1 MADNLEKYRQKRD
14 FKITAEP
21 EGIVKKTT
29 GHRYLIQKHAATR
42 LHYDFRLEL
51 DGTLKSWAVTK
62 GPSLDPADRRLAV
75 EVEDHPV
82 SYGTFEGTIPQ
93 GQYGGG
99 TVMLWDEGT
108 WEPIGDPHEGLKKG
122 DFKFILHGGR
132 LQGSWVLVRM
142 KPRPQ
147 DRGRNNWLLIK
158 HQDGYVREGDHDQF
172 LIDNDTSIVS
182 GRTMEEI
189 AAGEGGGKV
198 WKSNRAEKA
207 APVKKAARKTAKEP
221 TLTFIEPELATL
233 ADAIPTGR
241 NWLHEVKFDG
251 YRTMAYIEGG
261 SARMLTR
268 TGLDWTPKFQAL
280 ADRLE
285 TLGVKSAII
294 DGEVVATNAEGRSS
308 FTGLKDALSAGKSA
322 DLQYYAFDLLYLD
335 GEDLRKRPLTER
347 KARLADILKGH
358 DFDGRINFSEHFFEA
373 DKGFLNKICDLE
385 MEGLICK
392 RADAPYTSGRAKAWL
407 KVKCHKRQ
415 EFVIGGFSEP
425 THAERGI
432 GAILLGYYEE
442 EKFVYAGKC
451 GTGFDRETSVAL
463 RKALNAIETAKSQ
476 YDDKLPADARRG
488 AHYVKPQIVCEVEF
502 TEWTD
507 DGRLRHPSFQGLRE
521 DKPANEVGR
530 DQVLHVTKKIM
541 DAETPPPPLETPKL
555 KKGDAEVSG
564 IRISHPERV
573 IFPALGITKL
583 QLAEYYDS
591 IADRMLPYI
600 VNRPISMLRCPEG
613 LSDTCFFQRHIGKG
627 EMKHIYDTGVKV
639 KGRGEEYMMIKDRAG
654 LITMVQWG
662 VIEIHPWGAMAAAPD
677 KPNQIIFD
685 LDPDPETPW
694 KAVIEGVREVK
705 TRLDEF
711 GLKSFLKTT
720 GGKGLHI
727 VVPLTPKHTW
737 ATIKPFTRAIAQSM
751 AHDHPDRYLAVASKM
766 ARKGKI
772 FVDYLRNDLTATAV
786 APYAVRAREGAGVA
800 TPLFWDEL
808 SVKLKPSEYN
818 IGSITERVEQL
829 KSDPWADFLSTDQTI
844 NEDILTAL
852 KIDIHN

>member
-1 MADNLEKYRQKRD
+1 MADNLETYRRKRD

-21 EGIVKKTT
+21 EGIVKTTT

-62 GPSLDPADRRLAV
+62 GPSLDPADKRLAV

-82 SYGTFEGTIPQ
+82 SYGTFEGTIPK

-99 TVMLWDEGT
+99 TVMLWDEGS

-122 DFKFILHGGR
+122 DFKFRLNGKR
-132 LQGSWVLVRM
+132 LQGEWVLVRM

-147 DRGRNNWLLIK
+147 DKNRKDGGSHNWLLIK
-158 HQDGYVREGDHDQF
+158 HEDGYSREGDHDQY

-182 GRTMEEI
+182 GRTMDEI

-198 WKSNRAEKA
+198 WKSGKA
-207 APVKKAARKTAKEP
+207 VKAVPQKTATTPRLK
-221 TLTFIEPELATL
+221 FIEPELATL
-233 ADAIPTGR
+233 ADAIPTGKD
-241 NWLHEVKFDG
+241 WLHEVKFDG
-251 YRTMAYIEGG
+251 YRTLAYVEDGHV
-261 SARMLTR
+261 RMLTR

-285 TLGVKSAII
+285 GLGVKSAII
-294 DGEVVATNAEGRSS
+294 DGEIVALNAVGRSS
-308 FTGLKDALSAGKSA
+308 FTELKNALSAGQSA
-322 DLQYYAFDLLYLD
+322 DLQYYVFDLLHLN
-335 GEDLRKRPLTER
+335 GEDLRGLPLLDR
-347 KARLADILKGH
+347 KTRLADLLKGKS
-358 DFDGRINFSEHFFEA
+358 FEGRINFSDHFFEA
-373 DKGFLNKICDLE
+373 DTGFLNKICGME
-385 MEGLICK
+385 MEGLLCK
-392 RADAPYTSGRAKAWL
+392 RADAPYVSGRAKAWL

-415 EFVIGGFSEP
+415 EFVIGGFSDP

-463 RKALNAIETAKSQ
+463 RKALDRLEAAQSP

-488 AHYVKPQIVCEVEF
+488 VHYVTPKLVCEVEF

-521 DKPANEVGR
+521 DKPAQEVGR
-530 DQVLHVTKKIM
+530 DRELHVTKAIM
-541 DAETPPPPLETPKL
+541 EADPSPATKTKA
-555 KKGDAEVSG
+555 KAGDAEVAG

-573 IFPALGITKL
+573 IFPALGVTKL
-583 QLAEYYDS
+583 QLAEYYDR

-600 VNRPISMLRCPEG
+600 INRPISMLRCPEG
-613 LSDTCFFQRHIGKG
+613 LSDTCFFQRHIGRG
-627 EMKHIYDTGVKV
+627 GMAHIYDTGVKV
-639 KGRGEEYMMIKDRAG
+639 KGRDEDYVMIRDRAG
-654 LITMVQWG
+654 LITLVQWG
-662 VIEIHPWGAMAAAPD
+662 VIEIHPWGAMASAPD
-677 KPNQIIFD
+677 KPSQMIFD

-694 KAVIEGVREVK
+694 ENVIEGVLEVK
-705 TRLDEF
+705 ARLDEF
-711 GLKSFLKTT
+711 GLKAFLKTT

-727 VVPLTPKHTW
+727 VVPLMPKHTW
-737 ATIKPFTRAIAQSM
+737 ATIKPFTRAIAHSM
-751 AHDHPDRYLAVASKM
+751 AHDQPDRYVAVASKA

-808 SVKLKPSEYN
+808 SVKLKPTDYN
-818 IGSITERVEQL
+818 IGTITERVAQL
-829 KSDPWADFLSTDQTI
+829 KNDPWAGFLTTEQTI
-844 NEDILTAL
+844 REDVLTAL
-852 KIDIHN
+852 GIDIT

>member
-14 FKITAEP
+14 FKVTAEP
-21 EGIVKKTT
+21 EGIVRKTS
-29 GHRYLIQKHAATR
+29 GHRYLIQKHAASR

-51 DGTLKSWAVTK
+51 DGTLKSWAVTR
-62 GPSLDPADRRLAV
+62 GPSLDPADKRLAV

-82 SYGTFEGTIPQ
+82 DYGRFEGTIPQ
-93 GQYGGG
+93 GHYGGG
-99 TVMLWDEGT
+99 TVMLWDEGD

-122 DFKFILHGGR
+122 DFKFRLNGKR
-132 LQGSWVLVRM
+132 LQGEWVLVRM

-147 DRGRNNWLLIK
+147 DKGRNNWLLIK
-158 HQDGYVREGDHDQF
+158 HHDGREVEGDDDHI
-172 LIDNDTSIVS
+172 LTDNMTSIVS

-198 WKSNRAEKA
+198 WKSSHAEKT
-207 APVKKAARKTAKEP
+207 APTKKAGKTPALK
-221 TLTFIEPELATL
+221 FIEPELATL
-233 ADAIPTGR
+233 ADTIPTGK

-251 YRTMAYIEGG
+251 YRTFAYIEDG
-261 SARMLTR
+261 SVRMMTR
-268 TGLDWTPKFQAL
+268 KGLDWTPKFQAL

-285 TLGVKSAII
+285 GLGVKSAII
-294 DGEVVATNAEGRSS
+294 DGEIVALNAEGRSS
-308 FTGLKDALSAGKSA
+308 FTALKNTLSAGKSA
-322 DLQYYAFDLLYLD
+322 DLQYYVFDLLYLD
-335 GEDLRKRPLTER
+335 GEDLRGLPLLER
-347 KARLADILKGH
+347 KARLAGLLKGK
-358 DFDGRINFSEHFFEA
+358 DFAGRINFSEHFFEA
-373 DKGFLNKICDLE
+373 DKGFLNKICDME

-392 RADAPYTSGRAKAWL
+392 RADAPYTSGRAKSWL

-442 EKFVYAGKC
+442 EKFIYAGKC
-451 GTGFDRETSVAL
+451 GTGFDRDTSVAL
-463 RKALNAIETAKSQ
+463 RKALDKLEVTKSQ

-488 AHYVKPQIVCEVEF
+488 AQYVTPKLVCEIEF

-521 DKPANEVGR
+521 DKPAEEVGR
-530 DQVLHVTKKIM
+530 DRALHVTKEVM
-541 DAETPPPPLETPKL
+541 EADPPLAPKT
-555 KKGDAEVSG
+555 KSKSAEAEVAG
-564 IRISHPERV
+564 IRISHPNRV
-573 IFPALGITKL
+573 IFPALGVTKL
-583 QLAEYYDS
+583 QLAEYYDR

-600 VNRPISMLRCPEG
+600 INRPISMLRCPEG
-613 LSDTCFFQRHIGKG
+613 LSPENKAETCFFQRHLGKG

-639 KGRGEEYMMIKDRAG
+639 KGRDEDYIMIRDRAG
-654 LITMVQWG
+654 LITMIQWG
-662 VIEIHPWGAMAAAPD
+662 VIEIHPWGAMADAPD

-694 KAVIEGVREVK
+694 DNVIEGVREVK

-711 GLKSFLKTT
+711 GLKAFLKTT
-720 GGKGLHI
+720 GGKGLHV
-727 VVPLTPKHTW
+727 VVPLTPKYTW
-737 ATIKPFTRAIAQSM
+737 ATVKPFTRAIAQSM
-751 AHDHPDRYLAVASKM
+751 AHDYPDRYIAMASKA

-786 APYAVRAREGAGVA
+786 APYSVRAREAAGVA

-808 SVKLKPSEYN
+808 SVKLKPSGYN
-818 IGSITERVEQL
+818 IGTIAERLAQL
-829 KSDPWADFLSTDQTI
+829 KSDPWADFLTTRQTI
-844 NEDILTAL
+844 SEDILTAL
-852 KIDIHN
+852 RIDIHN

>member
-62 GPSLDPADRRLAV
+62 GPSLDPADKRLAV

-82 SYGTFEGTIPQ
+82 SYGAFEGTIPK

-108 WEPIGDPHEGLKKG
+108 WEPIGDPHGGLKKG

-158 HQDGYVREGDHDQF
+158 HHDEHVVEGDDDHI
-172 LIDNDTSIVS
+172 LTDNMTSIVS

-198 WKSNRAEKA
+198 WKSNHAEKA
-207 APVKKAARKTAKEP
+207 TARKTTKTS
-221 TLTFIEPELATL
+221 TLKFVEPELATL
-233 ADAIPTGR
+233 ADAIPTGKD
-241 NWLHEVKFDG
+241 WLHEIKFDG
-251 YRTMAYIEGG
+251 YRTFAYIENG
-261 SARMLTR
+261 SVRMLTR
-268 TGLDWTPKFQAL
+268 SGLDWTPKFQAL

-285 TLGVKSAII
+285 SLGVKSAII
-294 DGEVVATNAEGRSS
+294 DGEIVATNAEGRSS
-308 FTGLKDALSAGKSA
+308 FTSLKNALSAGKSA
-322 DLQYYAFDLLYLD
+322 DLQYYVFDLLHLD
-335 GEDLRKRPLTER
+335 GVDLRGLPLLER
-347 KARLADILKGH
+347 KARLADLLKGK
-358 DFDGRINFSEHFFEA
+358 DFDDRINFSEHFFEA
-373 DKGFLNKICDLE
+373 DKGFLNKICNME

-392 RADAPYTSGRAKAWL
+392 RADAPYVSGRAKSWL

-432 GAILLGYYEE
+432 GALLLGYYEE
-442 EKFVYAGKC
+442 EKFIFAGKC
-451 GTGFDRETSVAL
+451 GTGFDRDTSIML
-463 RKALNAIETAKSQ
+463 RKMLDAIETAKSQ
-476 YDDKLPADARRG
+476 YDDKLPADARRD
-488 AHYVKPQIVCEVEF
+488 AHYVTPKLVCEVEF

-521 DKPANEVGR
+521 DKPAEEVGR
-530 DQVLHVTKKIM
+530 DRALHVTKTVM
-541 DAETPPPPLETPKL
+541 EAEPPPIETSKQ
-555 KKGDAEVSG
+555 KKGDAEVGG

-573 IFPALGITKL
+573 IFPALGVTKL

-627 EMKHIYDTGVKV
+627 AMKHIYDTGVKV
-639 KGRGEEYMMIKDRAG
+639 KGRDEDYIMIKDREG

-662 VIEIHPWGAMAAAPD
+662 VIEIHPWGAMAEAPD

-694 KAVIEGVREVK
+694 DAVIEGVREVK

-737 ATIKPFTRAIAQSM
+737 ATIKPFTKAIAQSM
-751 AHDHPDRYLAVASKM
+751 AHDHPDRYLAVASKA

-800 TPLFWDEL
+800 TPMFWDEL
-808 SVKLKPSEYN
+808 SVKLKPSDYN
-818 IGSITERVEQL
+818 IGTIAERLAQL
-829 KSDPWADFLSTDQTI
+829 KSDPWADFLSTIQTI

-852 KIDIHN
+852 KIDIHI

>member
-29 GHRYLIQKHAATR
+29 GNRYLIQKHAATR

-62 GPSLDPADRRLAV
+62 GPSLDPADKRLAV

-82 SYGTFEGTIPQ
+82 SYGSFEGTIPK

-108 WEPIGDPHEGLKKG
+108 WEPVGDPHEGLKKG

-147 DRGRNNWLLIK
+147 DKGRNNWLLIK
-158 HQDGYVREGDHDQF
+158 HHDGYVREDDHDQF

-189 AAGEGGGKV
+189 AAGKGGGKV
-198 WKSNRAEKA
+198 WKSNHAEKTA
-207 APVKKAARKTAKEP
+207 PAKKPVKAPILK
-221 TLTFIEPELATL
+221 FIEPELATL
-233 ADAIPTGR
+233 ADAIPTGK

-251 YRTMAYIEGG
+251 YRTLAYIED
-261 SARMLTR
+261 SNVRMLTR

-285 TLGVKSAII
+285 KLGVKSAII

-308 FTGLKDALSAGKSA
+308 FTSLKDALSAGKSA
-322 DLQYYAFDLLYLD
+322 DLQYYVFDLLHFD
-335 GEDLRKRPLTER
+335 GEDLRKLPLTER
-347 KARLADILKGH
+347 KARLAEMLKGH
-358 DFDGRINFSEHFFEA
+358 DFDSRINFSEHFLEA

-392 RADAPYTSGRAKAWL
+392 RADAPYVSGRAKSWL

-451 GTGFDRETSVAL
+451 GTGFDRDTSVAL
-463 RKALNAIETAKSQ
+463 RKALDAIETAKSQ

-502 TEWTD
+502 TEWTT

-521 DKPANEVGR
+521 DKPADQVGR
-530 DQVLHVTKKIM
+530 DRALHVTQKLM
-541 DAETPPPPLETPKL
+541 EAEPPPIEKSEL
-555 KKGDAEVSG
+555 KKGDVEVGG
-564 IRISHPERV
+564 IRISHPDRV
-573 IFPALGITKL
+573 IFPALGVTKR

-591 IADRMLPYI
+591 IADHMLPYI

-639 KGRGEEYMMIKDRAG
+639 KGRGEEYMMIKDREG

-720 GGKGLHI
+720 GGKGLHV
-727 VVPLTPKHTW
+727 VVPLTPKHSW
-737 ATIKPFTRAIAQSM
+737 ATIKPFSRAIAQSM
-751 AHDHPDRYLAVASKM
+751 AHDHPERYLAVASKA

-772 FVDYLRNDLTATAV
+772 FVDYLRNDLTSTAV

-808 SVKLKPSEYN
+808 SVKLKPSDYN
-818 IGSITERVEQL
+818 ISTIAERLAQL
-829 KSDPWADFLSTDQTI
+829 KSDPWTDFLTTRQTI

-852 KIDIHN
+852 KIEIHI

>member
-21 EGIVKKTT
+21 EGVVKKAT
-29 GHRYLIQKHAATR
+29 GNRYLIQKHAATR

-62 GPSLDPADRRLAV
+62 GPSLDPADKRLAV

-82 SYGTFEGTIPQ
+82 SYGAFEGTIPK

-108 WEPIGDPHEGLKKG
+108 WEPVGDPHEGLKKG

-158 HQDGYVREGDHDQF
+158 HHDGYVREDDHDQF

-182 GRTMEEI
+182 GRTIEEI
-189 AAGEGGGKV
+189 AAGKGGGEV
-198 WKSNRAEKA
+198 WKSNHAEKA
-207 APVKKAARKTAKEP
+207 ATKAKLK
-221 TLTFIEPELATL
+221 FIEPELATL
-233 ADAIPTGR
+233 TDAIPTGQ
-241 NWLHEVKFDG
+241 NWLHEIKFDG
-251 YRTMAYIEGG
+251 YRTMAYIEGN
-261 SARMLTR
+261 SVRMLTR

-280 ADRLE
+280 ADRLAK
-285 TLGVKSAII
+285 LGVKSAII

-308 FTGLKDALSAGKSA
+308 FTSLKDALSSGKSG
-322 DLQYYAFDLLYLD
+322 DLQYYVFDLLHLD
-335 GEDLRKRPLTER
+335 GEDLRKLPLLER
-347 KARLADILKGH
+347 KARLTEILKGK
-358 DFDGRINFSEHFFEA
+358 DFDGRINFSEHFLEA
-373 DKGFLNKICDLE
+373 DTGFLNKICDLE

-392 RADAPYTSGRAKAWL
+392 RGDAPYVSGRAKSWL

-451 GTGFDRETSVAL
+451 GTGFDRDTSVML
-463 RKALNAIETAKSQ
+463 RKMLDAIETTESQ

-488 AHYVKPQIVCEVEF
+488 AHYVTPKLVCEVEF

-507 DGRLRHPSFQGLRE
+507 EGRLRHPSFQGLRE

-530 DQVLHVTKKIM
+530 DRELHVTKKIM
-541 DAETPPPPLETPKL
+541 EAEPPPIEKSEI
-555 KKGDAEVSG
+555 KKGDAEVGG
-564 IRISHPERV
+564 IRISHPDRV
-573 IFPALGITKL
+573 IFPALGVTKR
-583 QLAEYYDS
+583 QLAEYYDH
-591 IADRMLPYI
+591 IAGHMLPYV

-613 LSDTCFFQRHIGKG
+613 LSDSCFFQRHIGSG
-627 EMKHIYDTGVKV
+627 GMKHVYDTGVKV
-639 KGRGEEYMMIKDRAG
+639 KGRDEDYVMIKGREG

-662 VIEIHPWGAMAAAPD
+662 VIEIHPWGAMAATPD

-694 KAVIEGVREVK
+694 EAVIEGVREVK
-705 TRLDEF
+705 SRLDEF

-751 AHDHPDRYLAVASKM
+751 AHDHPERYLAVASKA

-800 TPLFWDEL
+800 TPLFWEEL
-808 SVKLKPSEYN
+808 SVKLKPADYN
-818 IGSITERVEQL
+818 IGTMAERLTQL
-829 KSDPWADFLSTDQTI
+829 KSDPWADFLTTRQTI

-852 KIDIHN
+852 KIEIHI

>member
-21 EGIVKKTT
+21 EGIVKKAA
-29 GHRYLIQKHAATR
+29 GNRYLIQKHAATR

-62 GPSLDPADRRLAV
+62 GPSLDPADKRLAV

-82 SYGTFEGTIPQ
+82 SYGKFEGTIPK

-158 HQDGYVREGDHDQF
+158 HHDEHVVEGDDDHI
-172 LIDNDTSIVS
+172 LTDNMTSIVS

-189 AAGEGGGKV
+189 AAGTGGGKV
-198 WKSNRAEKA
+198 WKSNHAEKA
-207 APVKKAARKTAKEP
+207 TARKTAK
-221 TLTFIEPELATL
+221 TSALKFIEPELATL
-233 ADAIPTGR
+233 ADAIPTGKD
-241 NWLHEVKFDG
+241 WLHEVKFDG
-251 YRTMAYIEGG
+251 YRTFAYIEDG
-261 SARMLTR
+261 SVRMMTR
-268 TGLDWTPKFQAL
+268 KGLDWTPKFQAL

-285 TLGVKSAII
+285 GLGVKSAII
-294 DGEVVATNAEGRSS
+294 DGEIVALNAAGRSS
-308 FTGLKDALSAGKSA
+308 FTELKKTLSSGKSA
-322 DLQYYAFDLLYLD
+322 DLQYYVFDLLYLD
-335 GEDLRKRPLTER
+335 GEDLRGLPLLER
-347 KARLADILKGH
+347 KARLAGLLKGK
-358 DFDGRINFSEHFFEA
+358 DFEGRINFSDHFFEA
-373 DKGFLNKICDLE
+373 DKGFLNKICDME

-392 RADAPYTSGRAKAWL
+392 RVDAPYVSGRAKSWL

-442 EKFVYAGKC
+442 EKFIYAGKC
-451 GTGFDRETSVAL
+451 GTGFDRDTSVAL
-463 RKALNAIETAKSQ
+463 RQALDRLEVAKSQ
-476 YDDKLPADARRG
+476 YDEKLPADARRG
-488 AHYVKPQIVCEVEF
+488 AHYVTPKLVCEVEF

-521 DKPANEVGR
+521 DKPAEEVGR
-530 DQVLHVTKKIM
+530 DRELHVTKKI
-541 DAETPPPPLETPKL
+541 AEAEPPPAPKT
-555 KKGDAEVSG
+555 KMQAKAKTSDAEVAG

-573 IFPALGITKL
+573 IFPALGVTKL
-583 QLAEYYDS
+583 QLAEYYDT
-591 IADRMLPYI
+591 IAERMLPYI

-613 LSDTCFFQRHIGKG
+613 LSDTCFFQRHIGRG

-639 KGRGEEYMMIKDRAG
+639 KGRDEDYIMVRDREG
-654 LITMVQWG
+654 LITMIQWG
-662 VIEIHPWGAMAAAPD
+662 VIEIHPWGAMAEAPD

-694 KAVIEGVREVK
+694 DAVIEGVREVK
-705 TRLDEF
+705 ARMEEF
-711 GLKSFLKTT
+711 GLKAFLKTT

-727 VVPLTPKHTW
+727 VLPLTPKHTW
-737 ATIKPFTRAIAQSM
+737 ATIKPFTKAIAQSM
-751 AHDHPDRYLAVASKM
+751 AHDYPDRYIAMASKA

-772 FVDYLRNDLTATAV
+772 FVDYLRNDLTSTAV

-808 SVKLKPSEYN
+808 SVKLKPSDYN
-818 IGSITERVEQL
+818 IGTIAERLAQL
-829 KSDPWADFLSTDQTI
+829 KSDPWADFLTTEQTI
-844 NEDILTAL
+844 DEDILTAL
-852 KIDIHN
+852 KIDIHI

>member
-21 EGIVKKTT
+21 EGIVKKAA

-82 SYGTFEGTIPQ
+82 SYGTFEGTIPK

-99 TVMLWDEGT
+99 TVMLWDEGS
-108 WEPIGDPHEGLKKG
+108 WEPIGDPREGLKKG
-122 DFKFILHGGR
+122 DLKFRLNGKR
-132 LQGSWVLVRM
+132 LQGEWVLVRM

-147 DRGRNNWLLIK
+147 DKEKHNWLLIK
-158 HQDGYVREGDHDQF
+158 HEDGYSREGDHDQF
-172 LIDNDTSIVS
+172 LIDNDTSIAS
-182 GRTMEEI
+182 GRNMDEI

-198 WKSNRAEKA
+198 WKTRPA
-207 APVKKAARKTAKEP
+207 KTAATAK
-221 TLTFIEPELATL
+221 LAFIEPELATL
-233 ADAIPTGR
+233 ADAIPNGK
-241 NWLHEVKFDG
+241 NWVHEIKFDG
-251 YRTMAYIEGG
+251 YRTLAYIEDG
-261 SARMLTR
+261 SVRMLTR
-268 TGLDWTPKFQAL
+268 TGLEWTPKFQSV
-280 ADRLE
+280 ADRLAG
-285 TLGVKSAII
+285 LDVRSAII
-294 DGEVVATNAEGRSS
+294 DGEIVALNTAGRSS
-308 FTGLKDALSAGKSA
+308 FTALKNALSAGKSA
-322 DLQYYAFDLLYLD
+322 DLQYYVFDLLHLN
-335 GEDLRKRPLTER
+335 GEDLRGLPLLDR
-347 KARLADILKGH
+347 KARLAGLLKRH
-358 DFDGRINFSEHFFEA
+358 DFAGRVNLSEHFFEA

-392 RADAPYTSGRAKAWL
+392 RADAPYISGRAKAWL

-415 EFVIGGFSEP
+415 EFVIGGFTEP
-425 THAERGI
+425 SHSERGI
-432 GAILLGYYEE
+432 GALLLGYYEE
-442 EKFVYAGKC
+442 ERFVYAGRC

-463 RKALNAIETAKSQ
+463 RKALDVLATAKSP
-476 YDDKLPADARRG
+476 YDDTLAADARRG
-488 AHYVKPQIVCEVEF
+488 AHYVTPKLVCEVEF

-521 DKPANEVGR
+521 DKPAEEVGR
-530 DQVLHVTKKIM
+530 DREWHVTKAIM
-541 DAETPPPPLETPKL
+541 APEPTSTPAAKTKAKAPKT
-555 KKGDAEVSG
+555 KNEAEVAG
-564 IRISHPERV
+564 IRISHPDRV

-600 VNRPISMLRCPEG
+600 INRPISMLRCPEG
-613 LSDTCFFQRHIGKG
+613 LSDSCFFQRHIGHG
-627 EMKHIYDTGVKV
+627 GMKHVYDTGVKV
-639 KGRGEEYMMIKDRAG
+639 KGRDEDYVMIRDREG
-654 LITMVQWG
+654 LITLIQWG
-662 VIEIHPWGAMAAAPD
+662 VIEIHPWGAFADAPD

-694 KAVIEGVREVK
+694 YNVIEGVREVK

-720 GGKGLHI
+720 GGKGLHV
-727 VVPLTPKHTW
+727 VVPLTPKHGW
-737 ATIKPFTRAIAQSM
+737 ASIKPFTRAIAHSM
-751 AHDHPDRYLAVASKM
+751 AHDQPDHYVAVASKA

-772 FVDYLRNDLTATAV
+772 FIDYLRNDLTATAV

-808 SVKLKPSEYN
+808 SVKLKPSDYN
-818 IGSITERVEQL
+818 ISTLAERLSRL
-829 KSDPWADFLSTDQTI
+829 KSDPWADFLGTQQTI
-844 NEDILTAL
+844 GEDILKAL
-852 KIDIHN
+852 RIDINI

>member
-14 FKITAEP
+14 FRVTAEP

-29 GHRYLIQKHAATR
+29 GNRYLIQKHAATR

-62 GPSLDPADRRLAV
+62 GPSLDPADKRLAV

-82 SYGTFEGTIPQ
+82 SYGSFEGTIPK

-147 DRGRNNWLLIK
+147 DKGRNNWLLIK
-158 HQDGYVREGDHDQF
+158 HHDGYVREGDHDQF

-198 WKSNRAEKA
+198 WKSNHAEKNT
-207 APVKKAARKTAKEP
+207 VKKTAKAP
-221 TLTFIEPELATL
+221 ALKFIEPELATL
-233 ADAIPTGR
+233 ADAIPTGKD
-241 NWLHEVKFDG
+241 WLHEVKFDG
-251 YRTMAYIEGG
+251 YRTFAYIEDG
-261 SARMLTR
+261 SVRMMTR
-268 TGLDWTPKFQAL
+268 SGLDWTPKFQAL

-285 TLGVKSAII
+285 ELGVKSAII
-294 DGEVVATNAEGRSS
+294 DGEIVALNAAGRSS
-308 FTGLKDALSAGKSA
+308 FTELKNNLSAGKSA
-322 DLQYYAFDLLYLD
+322 DLQYYVFDLLYLD
-335 GEDLRKRPLTER
+335 GEDLRGLPLLER
-347 KARLADILKGH
+347 KARLADLLKGK
-358 DFDGRINFSEHFFEA
+358 DFAGRITFSEHFFEA
-373 DKGFLNKICDLE
+373 DKGFLNKICDME

-392 RADAPYTSGRAKAWL
+392 RADAPYVSGRAKSWL

-432 GAILLGYYEE
+432 GALLLGYYEE
-442 EKFVYAGKC
+442 EKFIYAGRC
-451 GTGFDRETSVAL
+451 GTGFDRDTSVAL
-463 RKALNAIETAKSQ
+463 RKALDAIEAAKSQ

-488 AHYVKPQIVCEVEF
+488 AHYVTPKLVCEIEF

-521 DKPANEVGR
+521 DKPAKEVER
-530 DQVLHVTKKIM
+530 DRALHVTKAVM
-541 DAETPPPPLETPKL
+541 EADPPRVEKPKT
-555 KKGDAEVSG
+555 KPKTKAADVEVSG

-573 IFPALGITKL
+573 IFPALGVTKL

-591 IADRMLPYI
+591 IAERMLPYI

-613 LSDTCFFQRHIGKG
+613 LSDTCFFQRHIGRG

-639 KGRGEEYMMIKDRAG
+639 KGRDEDYIMVKDREG
-654 LITMVQWG
+654 LITMIQWG
-662 VIEIHPWGAMAAAPD
+662 VIEIHPWGAMADAPD
-677 KPNQIIFD
+677 TPNQIIFD

-694 KAVIEGVREVK
+694 EAVIEGVREVK

-727 VVPLTPKHTW
+727 VVPLTPKHSW
-737 ATIKPFTRAIAQSM
+737 VTIKPFTKAIAQSM
-751 AHDHPDRYLAVASKM
+751 AHDHPDRYIAMASKA

-772 FVDYLRNDLTATAV
+772 FVDYLRNDLTSTAV

-808 SVKLKPSEYN
+808 SVKLKPSDYN
-818 IGSITERVEQL
+818 IGTIAERLAQL
-829 KSDPWADFLSTDQTI
+829 KSDPWADFLTTDQTI
-844 NEDILTAL
+844 SEDILNAL

>member
-21 EGIVKKTT
+21 AGVIKKTT

-82 SYGTFEGTIPQ
+82 SYGAFEGTIPK

-108 WEPIGDPHEGLKKG
+108 WEPVGDPHEGLKKG

-158 HQDGYVREGDHDQF
+158 HHDGHVHEGDHDQF

-198 WKSNRAEKA
+198 WVSGKAKITAAEKKGKPILA
-207 APVKKAARKTAKEP
+207 
-221 TLTFIEPELATL
+221 FIEPQLATL
-233 ADAIPTGR
+233 ADAIPTGKD
-241 NWLHEVKFDG
+241 WLHEVKFDG
-251 YRTMAYIEGG
+251 YRTFAYVEGKDV
-261 SARMLTR
+261 RMMTR

-280 ADRLE
+280 ADRLAK
-285 TLGVKSAII
+285 LGVKSAII
-294 DGEVVATNAEGRSS
+294 DGEVVALTAEGRSS
-308 FTGLKDALSAGKSA
+308 FTALKEALSSGKSA
-322 DLQYYAFDLLYLD
+322 DLQYYVFDLLYLD
-335 GEDLRKRPLTER
+335 GEDLRKLPLIER
-347 KARLADILKGH
+347 KARLADLLEGK
-358 DFDGRINFSEHFFEA
+358 DFDGRVNFSDHFAEA

-392 RADAPYTSGRAKAWL
+392 RADAPYVSGRGKTWL

-442 EKFVYAGKC
+442 EKFVYAGRC
-451 GTGFDRETSVAL
+451 GTGFDRDTSVAL
-463 RKALNAIETAKSQ
+463 RKALDTIEAAKSP

-488 AHYVKPQIVCEVEF
+488 AHYVTPKLVCEVEF

-521 DKPANEVGR
+521 DKPADQVGR
-530 DQVLHVTKKIM
+530 DRALHVTKKIM
-541 DAETPPPPLETPKL
+541 EAEPPPLKTPKL
-555 KKGDAEVSG
+555 KTGDAEVGG

-573 IFPALGITKL
+573 IFPALGVTKR

-591 IADRMLPYI
+591 IAERMLPYI

-639 KGRGEEYMMIKDRAG
+639 KGRDEDYIMIKDREG
-654 LITMVQWG
+654 LITMIQWG
-662 VIEIHPWGAMAAAPD
+662 VIEIHPWGAMADAPD

-705 TRLDEF
+705 VRLDEF

-737 ATIKPFTRAIAQSM
+737 ATFKPFTRAIAQSM
-751 AHDHPDRYLAVASKM
+751 AHDHPERYIAVASKA

-800 TPLFWDEL
+800 TPLSWDEL
-808 SVKLKPSEYN
+808 SAKLKPADYN
-818 IGSITERVEQL
+818 IGTIAERLAQL
-829 KSDPWADFLSTDQTI
+829 KSDPWADFLTTKQTI

-852 KIDIHN
+852 KIDIHS

>member
-21 EGIVKKTT
+21 EGIVRKTT
-29 GHRYLIQKHAATR
+29 GNRYLIQKHAATR

-62 GPSLDPADRRLAV
+62 GPSLDPADKRLAV

-82 SYGTFEGTIPQ
+82 SYGTFEGTIPK

-132 LQGSWVLVRM
+132 LQGTWVLVRM

-158 HQDGYVREGDHDQF
+158 HHDDHVVEGDDDHI
-172 LIDNDTSIVS
+172 LTDNMTSIVS

-198 WKSNRAEKA
+198 WKSNHTEKT
-207 APVKKAARKTAKEP
+207 APVKKTSKAP
-221 TLTFIEPELATL
+221 TLKFIEPELATL
-233 ADAIPTGR
+233 ADAIPTGKD
-241 NWLHEVKFDG
+241 WLHEVKFDG
-251 YRTMAYIEGG
+251 YRTFAYIESG
-261 SARMLTR
+261 SVRMLTR
-268 TGLDWTPKFQAL
+268 KGLDWTPKFQGL

-285 TLGVKSAII
+285 GLGVKSAII
-294 DGEVVATNAEGRSS
+294 DGEVVALDALGQSS
-308 FTGLKDALSAGKSA
+308 FTALKNTLSAGKSA
-322 DLQYYAFDLLYLD
+322 DLQYYVFDLLYLD
-335 GEDLRKRPLTER
+335 GEDLRKLPLLER
-347 KARLADILKGH
+347 KARLADLLKGKN
-358 DFDGRINFSEHFFEA
+358 FESRINFSEHFLEA
-373 DKGFLNKICDLE
+373 DTGFLNKICDME
-385 MEGLICK
+385 MEGVICK
-392 RADAPYTSGRAKAWL
+392 RADAPYVSGRAKSWL

-442 EKFVYAGKC
+442 EKFIYAGKC
-451 GTGFDRETSVAL
+451 GTGFDRDNSLAL
-463 RKALNAIETAKSQ
+463 RKTLDTIETSKSP

-502 TEWTD
+502 TEWTE

-521 DKPANEVGR
+521 DKPAEEVGR
-530 DQVLHVTKKIM
+530 DRALHVTKKIM
-541 DAETPPPPLETPKL
+541 EAEPPPASKTKS
-555 KKGDAEVSG
+555 KTTDAEVAG
-564 IRISHPERV
+564 IRISHPERI
-573 IFPALGITKL
+573 IFPALGVTKL

-591 IADRMLPYI
+591 IAERMLPYI

-627 EMKHIYDTGVKV
+627 EMKHIYNTGVKV
-639 KGRGEEYMMIKDRAG
+639 KGRGEDYIMIRDRAG
-654 LITMVQWG
+654 LITLIQWG

-694 KAVIEGVREVK
+694 EAVIEGVREVK

-727 VVPLTPKHTW
+727 VVPLTSKHIW

-751 AHDHPDRYLAVASKM
+751 AHDHPDRYIAVASKA

-800 TPLFWDEL
+800 TPLFWEEL
-808 SVKLKPSEYN
+808 SVKLKPSDYN
-818 IGSITERVEQL
+818 IGTIAERLAQL
-829 KSDPWADFLSTDQTI
+829 KSDPWADFLTTAQTV

-852 KIDIHN
+852 RIEIHI